1 MKKILPILL
10 VATVVTTSAY
20 LTPLYPVYAENTN
33 SITSETT
40 LKVKPQQGSAAAR
53 LKTEKKMEREEK
65 LLENEEAG
73 LLKLENKIDLRRENL
88 ASKSAALK
96 QKLARFKDKN
106 KANRLELINTN
117 LNDINSRKTKNMQ
130 ESLDKISQIL
140 ERLKSKASTIS
151 SSELDSAIAEVESQ
165 WSEAS
170 AAVEAQ
176 AAKDYTINLS
186 TEATAASDAAAAKN
200 ALQSDLRATHTQVVE
215 VRQALSNAI
224 SSVLSSLQGGN
235 NGTN

>member
-1 MKKILPILL
+1 
-10 VATVVTTSAY
+10 
-20 LTPLYPVYAENTN
+20 
-33 SITSETT
+33 
-40 LKVKPQQGSAAAR
+40 
-53 LKTEKKMEREEK
+53 MEREEK

-151 SSELDSAIAEVESQ
+151 SSELDSAIAEVESK

-215 VRQALSNAI
+215 VRQAL
-224 SSVLSSLQGGN
+224 
-235 NGTN
+235 